1 MDLYSSSANLLGDLE
16 ALNADIRSAY
26 TISDDQYTKVDV
38 KRGLRNSD
46 GTGVII
52 GVTEV
57 GSVQGYTIIDGE
69 RVPMPG
75 RLYYRGIS
83 ATDIAEA
90 HLREGTFG
98 YEEAVYLLLMGS
110 LPNGAQ
116 FERFRQVLD
125 EARALPNGFMKKE
138 E

>member
-1 MDLYSSSANLLGDLE
+1 MDLYSSNINLLAELE
-16 ALNADIRSAY
+16 ALNADVNSAY
-26 TISDDQYTKVDV
+26 SIGDEQYSTVDV

-52 GVTEV
+52 GVTDV

-75 RLYYRGIS
+75 KLYYRGIS

-90 HLREGTFG
+90 HLKESSFG
-98 YEEAVYLLLMGS
+98 YEEVVYLLLMGS
-110 LPNGAQ
+110 S
-116 FERFRQVLD
+116 
-125 EARALPNGFMKKE
+125 
-138 E
+138 